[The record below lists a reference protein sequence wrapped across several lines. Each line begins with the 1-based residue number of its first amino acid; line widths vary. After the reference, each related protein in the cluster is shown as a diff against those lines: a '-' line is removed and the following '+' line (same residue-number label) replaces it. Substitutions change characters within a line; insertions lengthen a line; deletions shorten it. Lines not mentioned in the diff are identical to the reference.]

1 MKEERRRGKT
11 REKGNGEDTM
21 ESKGVRKGNVKKN
34 YESARNQDK
43 ENAQR
48 KKEVGKNRNIVKS
61 KK

>member
-34 YESARNQDK
+34 YESARN
-43 ENAQR
+43 
-48 KKEVGKNRNIVKS
+48 
-61 KK
+61 